1 MKSLLTTF
9 SGKHISIK
17 VAVAY
22 DLIKN
27 KYLHMKL
34 KYNIISLVLISLFI
48 ISCGKKDASAEN
60 TEKAPEK
67 TEQKEKP
74 KDEAPQTIA
83 ALTEEQMKSVGVT
96 LGTVEMKELTSTIK
110 ANGLLSVPNSNKATI
125 TSLYGGIIKTLNIQV
140 GSIVKKG
147 QVIAT
152 IANPEYIRLQE
163 DYLTTNSR
171 ITYAEQEYR
180 RQRELFNNDAGA
192 KKNLQSADA
201 ELNTLRTRRASL
213 LKQLQMMGISP
224 GSVNNGNMRSGL
236 VITAPISGTIS
247 GITAQIG
254 SYVDI
259 SSPVATVIDNG
270 SIHLDLQVFE
280 RDLPKMRVG
289 QVVHFKLTNNPDT
302 EYDARIYSIGSSF
315 ENESKTISMHC
326 QVIGNKNGLIDGMNI
341 TGIVSLDKSTTPA
354 VPSSAIV
361 EADSKYYVFVQ
372 TDKKPEEEHEEK
384 GKPHPKT
391 LNFEKIEV
399 VKGTS
404 DMGYTAITPIG
415 QIPSDGRIVVKG
427 AFFVNAKLVNSG
439 EHE

>member
-1 MKSLLTTF
+1 MKSLLI
-9 SGKHISIK
+9 KLYAVSIK
-17 VAVAY
+17 TMAY
-22 DLIKN
+22 SIRQNTFL
-27 KYLHMKL
+27 LMKL
-34 KYNIISLVLISLFI
+34 KYNIIPLALISILLT
-48 ISCGKKDASAEN
+48 SCGKKEVSE
-60 TEKAPEK
+60 EKAPEK
-67 TEQKEKP
+67 TEQKEQAHE
-74 KDEAPQTIA
+74 EAPQTIA
-83 ALTEEQMKSVGVT
+83 SLTEEQMKSVGVA
-96 LGTVEMKELTSTIK
+96 LGNVEMKELTSTIK

-125 TSLYGGIIKTLNIQV
+125 TSLYGGIIKTINIQV

-152 IANPEYIRLQE
+152 IANPEYIQLQE

-180 RQRELFNNDAGA
+180 RQRELFDNDAGA

-201 ELNTLRTRRASL
+201 ELKTLRTKRASL

-224 GSVNNGNMRSGL
+224 GKVSNGNMKSGL

-247 GITAQIG
+247 SITAQIG

-280 RDLPKMRVG
+280 KDLPKMRVG
-289 QVVHFKLTNNPDT
+289 QIVHFKLTNNPET

-326 QVIGNKNGLIDGMNI
+326 EVIGNKSGLIDGMNI

-354 VPSSAIV
+354 VPTEAIV
-361 EADSKYYVFVQ
+361 EADGKYFVFVQ
-372 TDKKPEEEHEEK
+372 TDKKAEEEHKEK

-404 DMGYTAITPIG
+404 DMGYTAITPVG
-415 QIPSDGRIVVKG
+415 NIPDNAKIVVKG

-439 EHE
+439 EHEH

>member
-1 MKSLLTTF
+1 
-9 SGKHISIK
+9 
-17 VAVAY
+17 
-22 DLIKN
+22 
-27 KYLHMKL
+27 MKL
-34 KYNIISLVLISLFI
+34 KHNIIYLTVTALSI
-48 ISCGKKDASAEN
+48 ISCGKQ
-60 TEKAPEK
+60 EKATENADVK
-67 TEQKEKP
+67 TEQSGKGH
-74 KDEAPQTIA
+74 DEEPQTIA
-83 ALTEEQMKSVGVT
+83 SLTEDQMKSVEVA
-96 LGTVEMKELTSTIK
+96 LGKVEMKELTSTIK

-125 TSLYGGIIKTLNIQV
+125 TSLYGGIIKTINIQV

-152 IANPEYIRLQE
+152 IANPEYIQLQE

-180 RQRELFNNDAGA
+180 RQRELFDNDAGA

-201 ELNTLRTRRASL
+201 ELKTLRTKRASL

-224 GSVNNGNMRSGL
+224 GKVSNGNMKSGL
-236 VITAPISGTIS
+236 VITSPISGTIS
-247 GITAQIG
+247 SITAQIG

-280 RDLPKMRVG
+280 KDLPKMRVG
-289 QVVHFKLTNNPDT
+289 QIVHFKLTNNPET

-326 QVIGNKNGLIDGMNI
+326 EVIGNKSGLIDGMNI

-354 VPSSAIV
+354 VPTEAIV
-361 EADSKYYVFVQ
+361 EADGKYYVFIQ
-372 TDKKPEEEHEEK
+372 TDKKAEEEHEEK
-384 GKPHPKT
+384 GKPRPKT

-399 VKGTS
+399 VKGTT
-404 DMGYTAITPIG
+404 DMGYTAITPVG
-415 QIPSDGRIVVKG
+415 TIPDNAKIVVKG

-439 EHE
+439 EHEH

>member
-1 MKSLLTTF
+1 
-9 SGKHISIK
+9 
-17 VAVAY
+17 
-22 DLIKN
+22 
-27 KYLHMKL
+27 MKL
-34 KYNIISLVLISLFI
+34 KYNIISLVFISILA
-48 ISCGKKDASAEN
+48 ISCGKKEAAE
-60 TEKAPEK
+60 EKAPEK
-67 TEQKEKP
+67 TEQKEHAH
-74 KDEAPQTIA
+74 EEVPQTIA
-83 ALTEEQMKSVGVT
+83 SLTEEQMKSVGVT
-96 LGTVEMKELTSTIK
+96 LGPIEMKELTSTIK

-125 TSLYGGIIKTLNIQV
+125 TSLYGGIIKTINIQV

-152 IANPEYIRLQE
+152 IANPEYIQLQE

-171 ITYAEQEYR
+171 ITYAEQEFR
-180 RQRELFNNDAGA
+180 RQRELFDNDAGA

-201 ELNTLRTRRASL
+201 ELKTLRTKRASL

-224 GSVNNGNMRSGL
+224 GSVNNGNMKSGL

-247 GITAQIG
+247 SISAQIG

-280 RDLPKMRVG
+280 KDLPKMRVG
-289 QVVHFKLTNNPDT
+289 QIVHFKLTNNPET

-326 QVIGNKNGLIDGMNI
+326 EVIGNKSGLIDGMNI

-354 VPSSAIV
+354 VPTEAIV
-361 EADSKYYVFVQ
+361 EADGKFYVFIQ
-372 TDKKPEEEHEEK
+372 TDKKPEEEHEEN

-404 DMGYTAITPIG
+404 DMGYTAITSVG
-415 QIPSDGRIVVKG
+415 DIPDNAKIVVKG

-439 EHE
+439 EHEH

>member
-1 MKSLLTTF
+1 
-9 SGKHISIK
+9 
-17 VAVAY
+17 
-22 DLIKN
+22 
-27 KYLHMKL
+27 MKL
-34 KYNIISLVLISLFI
+34 KRNIIYLTVTAFALL
-48 ISCGKKDASAEN
+48 SCGKQGKTA
-60 TEKAPEK
+60 EKAALT
-67 TEQKEKP
+67 TEQSEKGH
-74 KDEAPQTIA
+74 EEEPQTIA
-83 ALTEEQMKSVGVT
+83 SLTEEQMKSVGVA

-110 ANGLLSVPNSNKATI
+110 ANGLLSVPNSNKAAI
-125 TSLYGGIIKTLNIQV
+125 TSLYGGIIKTINIQV

-152 IANPEYIRLQE
+152 IANPEYIQLQE

-180 RQRELFNNDAGA
+180 RQRELFDNDAGA

-201 ELNTLRTRRASL
+201 ELKTLRTKRASL

-224 GSVNNGNMRSGL
+224 GKVSNGNMKSGL

-247 GITAQIG
+247 SITAQIG

-280 RDLPKMRVG
+280 KDLPKMRVG
-289 QVVHFKLTNNPDT
+289 QIVHFKLTNNPET

-326 QVIGNKNGLIDGMNI
+326 EVIGNKSGLIDGMNI

-354 VPSSAIV
+354 VPTEAIV
-361 EADSKYYVFVQ
+361 EADGKYYVFIQ
-372 TDKKPEEEHEEK
+372 TDKKAEQEHEEK
-384 GKPHPKT
+384 GKPHSKT
-391 LNFEKIEV
+391 LSFEKIEV

-404 DMGYTAITPIG
+404 DMGYTAVTPVG
-415 QIPSDGRIVVKG
+415 NIPDNAKIVVKG

-439 EHE
+439 DQEH

>member
-1 MKSLLTTF
+1 MKMKAYSIRQNTFLL
-9 SGKHISIK
+9 
-17 VAVAY
+17 
-22 DLIKN
+22 
-27 KYLHMKL
+27 MKL
-34 KYNIISLVLISLFI
+34 KYNIIPLILISILLT
-48 ISCGKKDASAEN
+48 SCGKKEVSE
-60 TEKAPEK
+60 EKAPEK
-67 TEQKEKP
+67 TEQKEQAHE
-74 KDEAPQTIA
+74 EAPQTIA
-83 ALTEEQMKSVGVT
+83 SLTEEQMKSVGVA
-96 LGTVEMKELTSTIK
+96 LGNVEMKELTSTIK

-125 TSLYGGIIKTLNIQV
+125 TSLYGGIIKTINIQV

-152 IANPEYIRLQE
+152 IANPEYIQLQE

-171 ITYAEQEYR
+171 IIYAEQEYR
-180 RQRELFNNDAGA
+180 RQKELFDNDAGA

-201 ELNTLRTRRASL
+201 ELKTLRTKRASL

-224 GSVNNGNMRSGL
+224 GKVSNGNMKSGL

-247 GITAQIG
+247 SITAQIG

-280 RDLPKMRVG
+280 KDLPKMRVG
-289 QVVHFKLTNNPDT
+289 QIVHFKLTNNPET

-326 QVIGNKNGLIDGMNI
+326 EVIGNKSGLIDGMNI

-354 VPSSAIV
+354 VPTEAIV
-361 EADSKYYVFVQ
+361 EADGKYFVFVQ
-372 TDKKPEEEHEEK
+372 TDKKVEEQHEEK
-384 GKPHPKT
+384 GKPHPKA

-404 DMGYTAITPIG
+404 DMGYTAITPVG
-415 QIPSDGRIVVKG
+415 NIPDNAKIVVKG

-439 EHE
+439 EHEH

>member
-1 MKSLLTTF
+1 
-9 SGKHISIK
+9 
-17 VAVAY
+17 
-22 DLIKN
+22 
-27 KYLHMKL
+27 MKL
-34 KYNIISLVLISLFI
+34 KYNIIPLMLMALLV
-48 ISCGKKDASAEN
+48 ISCGKKEAAA
-60 TEKAPEK
+60 EKAPEK
-67 TEQKEKP
+67 TEQKEQAH
-74 KDEAPQTIA
+74 EEGPQTMA
-83 ALTEEQMKSVGVT
+83 SLTEEQMKSVGVA
-96 LGTVEMKELTSTIK
+96 LGKVEMKELTSTIK

-125 TSLYGGIIKTLNIQV
+125 TSLYGGIIKTINIQV

-152 IANPEYIRLQE
+152 IANPEYIQLQE

-180 RQRELFNNDAGA
+180 RQRELFDNDAGA

-201 ELNTLRTRRASL
+201 ELKTLRTKRASL

-224 GSVNNGNMRSGL
+224 GKVSNGNMKSGL
-236 VITAPISGTIS
+236 VITSPISGTIS
-247 GITAQIG
+247 SITAQIG

-280 RDLPKMRVG
+280 KDLPKMKVG
-289 QVVHFKLTNNPDT
+289 QIVHFKLTNNPET
-302 EYDARIYSIGSSF
+302 EYDAKIYSIGSSF

-326 QVIGNKNGLIDGMNI
+326 EVIGNKSGLIDGMNI

-354 VPSSAIV
+354 VPTEAIV
-361 EADSKYYVFVQ
+361 EADGKYYVFIQ
-372 TDKKPEEEHEEK
+372 TDKKAEEEHDEK
-384 GKPHPKT
+384 GKPHPKI

-404 DMGYTAITPIG
+404 DMGYTAITPVG
-415 QIPSDGRIVVKG
+415 NIPDNAEIVVKG

-439 EHE
+439 EHEH

>member
-1 MKSLLTTF
+1 MTS
-9 SGKHISIK
+9 IS
-17 VAVAY
+17 Y

-27 KYLHMKL
+27 KYSNMKL
-34 KYNIISLVLISLFI
+34 KYNIISLVFISLFA
-48 ISCGKKDASAEN
+48 ISCGKKE
-60 TEKAPEK
+60 TPEEKTPEK
-67 TEQKEKP
+67 TEQKEHAH
-74 KDEAPQTIA
+74 EEGPQTIA
-83 ALTEEQMKSVGVT
+83 SLTEEQMKSVGVT
-96 LGTVEMKELTSTIK
+96 LGSMEMKELTSTIK

-125 TSLYGGIIKTLNIQV
+125 TSLYGGIIKTINIQV

-152 IANPEYIRLQE
+152 IANPEYIQLQE

-171 ITYAEQEYR
+171 ITYAEQEFR
-180 RQRELFNNDAGA
+180 RQRELFDNDAGA

-201 ELNTLRTRRASL
+201 ELKTLRTKRASL

-247 GITAQIG
+247 GISAQIG

-270 SIHLDLQVFE
+270 SIHLDLEVFE
-280 RDLPKMRVG
+280 KDLPKMRVG
-289 QVVHFKLTNNPDT
+289 QIVHFKLTNNPET

-326 QVIGNKNGLIDGMNI
+326 EVIGNKSGLIDGMNI

-354 VPSSAIV
+354 VPTEAIV
-361 EADSKYYVFVQ
+361 EADGKFYVFIQ
-372 TDKKPEEEHEEK
+372 TDKKPEEEHEEN

-404 DMGYTAITPIG
+404 DMGYTAITPVG
-415 QIPSDGRIVVKG
+415 EIPDNAKIVVKG

-439 EHE
+439 EHEH

>member
-1 MKSLLTTF
+1 
-9 SGKHISIK
+9 
-17 VAVAY
+17 
-22 DLIKN
+22 
-27 KYLHMKL
+27 MKL
-34 KYNIISLVLISLFI
+34 KYNIISIALISLVTV
-48 ISCGKKDASAEN
+48 SCGKKEAAQ
-60 TEKAPEK
+60 EKAPEK
-67 TEQKEKP
+67 TEQKEKVTE
-74 KDEAPQTIA
+74 EAPETIA
-83 ALTEEQMKSVGVT
+83 SLTEEQMKSVGVAV
-96 LGTVEMKELTSTIK
+96 GTVEMKELTSTIK

-140 GSIVKKG
+140 GSIVRKG

-152 IANPEYIRLQE
+152 IANPEYIQLQE

-171 ITYAEQEYR
+171 ITYAEQEFR
-180 RQRELFNNDAGA
+180 RQRELFDNDAGA
-192 KKNLQSADA
+192 KKNLQTADA
-201 ELNTLRTRRASL
+201 ELKTLRTKKASL
-213 LKQLQMMGISP
+213 IKQLQMMGISP
-224 GSVNNGNMRSGL
+224 GAVSNGNMKSGL
-236 VITAPISGTIS
+236 VITSPINGTIS

-289 QVVHFKLTNNPDT
+289 QIVHFKLTNNPET

-326 QVIGNKNGLIDGMNI
+326 EVTGNKSGLIDGMNI

-354 VPSSAIV
+354 VPTEAIV
-361 EADSKYYVFVQ
+361 EADGKYYVFIQ
-372 TDKKPEEEHEEK
+372 TDKKAEDHDEK

-399 VKGTS
+399 MKGTS
-404 DMGYTAITPIG
+404 DMGYTAITPVGEIA
-415 QIPSDGRIVVKG
+415 PNAKIVVKG

-439 EHE
+439 DHEH